1 MRPVLRS
8 RFGPE
13 TIKTS
18 LGSLETSETSLG
30 GLRTG
35 HWWSRTG
42 LGQVLVFS
50 QFTDEGVSKN

>member
-42 LGQVLVFS
+42 QGKVLIFS
-50 QFTDEGVSKN
+50 QFTDV